1 MVDCSLPPRDVAV
14 VVENIGFYCESFV
27 FPRMSQLDNQFIKFS
42 KKFRILNIFYLAE
55 QF

>member
-1 MVDCSLPPRDVAV
+1 MADCSLPPRDVAE
-14 VVENIGFYCESFV
+14 VVENIGFFCESLV
-27 FPRMSQLDNQFIKFS
+27 FPISSKLDNQFIKFS